1 MLIDRCR
8 GHVCTTNPPDGCRFG
23 VACVAED
30 VPLAWGDKA
39 GSYDWVATM
48 RDYLGWKSVHQPGL
62 VNMKWNR
69 SSTPP
74 PALRDHVCWYG
85 ESHQC
90 TSLF

>member
-1 MLIDRCR
+1 MNHHAWQDENQDDTLWRR
-8 GHVCTTNPPDGCRFG
+8 VERERRR
-23 VACVAED
+23 ACVDEN

-62 VNMKWNR
+62 VNMQWNK

-85 ESHQC
+85 E
-90 TSLF
+90 